1 MITATEALNRLID
14 QNELFY
20 DEMTDLMRQ
29 IMSGQ
34 LPAEVVAALLIGLR
48 IKVETVSEITAAA
61 NVMREFATKVPTQN
75 KQHLVDIV
83 GTGGDQAH
91 TFNISTTSMFVA
103 AGAGAR
109 IAKHGGRAVSSSSGA
124 ADIIERMGVAMTL
137 SSEQVGR
144 CIDEIGLGFMF
155 APNHHSAM
163 KYVAPV
169 RKALGVRTIFNI
181 LGPLTN
187 PADAP
192 NQVLGVFHRDL
203 VGILSR
209 VSQQMG
215 REHVLVVTGSDGLDE
230 LTITGKSHIAELKNG
245 RIEQYTIHPEDF
257 GLAVIDDLRPLK
269 AQTAEESYVKMNSV
283 LDGEASPCRDIV
295 VLNAAATLIAAN
307 LADGFESGVAMAQ
320 AAIDNGKAKQARQQL
335 IDFSQQLAAQD

>member
-20 DEMTDLMRQ
+20 DEMTDLMHQ
-29 IMSGQ
+29 IMTGQ
-34 LPAEVVAALLIGLR
+34 LQPEVIAALLIGLR
-48 IKVETVSEITAAA
+48 IKVETVSEIAAA
-61 NVMREFATKVPTQN
+61 ASVMRDFATKVPVAN

-91 TFNISTTSMFVA
+91 TFNISTTAMFVA

-109 IAKHGGRAVSSSSGA
+109 VAKHGGRAVSSSSGA
-124 ADIIERMGVAMTL
+124 ADIIEHMGVAINLT
-137 SSEQVGR
+137 SSQVAQ
-144 CIDEIGLGFMF
+144 CIDEIGMGFMF
-155 APNHHSAM
+155 APNHHSSM

-215 REHVLVVTGSDGLDE
+215 REHVLVVNGHDGLDE
-230 LTITGKSHIAELKNG
+230 ITLTGKSYVAELKDG
-245 RIEQYTIHPEDF
+245 RINQYEIHPEEF
-257 GLAVIDDLRPLK
+257 GLNIIDDLRPLK
-269 AQTAEESYVKMNSV
+269 VSTPEQSYAKMNSV
-283 LDGEASPCRDIV
+283 LNAETGPCRDIV

-307 LADGFESGVAMAQ
+307 LADDFAQGISMAQ
-320 AAIDNGKAKQARQQL
+320 ASIDSGKAKASRQQL
-335 IDFSQQLAAQD
+335 IDLSQKLAKE